1 MAEAGAEEFAQFG
14 AAALDAFQALFE
26 ETEHLDHRG
35 NDDHARELLGDL
47 LIDLMHYA
55 QHRGLEFNDILAQ
68 AHGHHL
74 SESNS
79 PDVYAIGSTVQLD
92 GPTADEAI
100 LLGHPTRG
108 TITGLLVPNHGP
120 TEYYIH
126 FLGQTHNQKVIAA
139 DLKPAPPFPAT
150 TTTQGLINDPL
161 HAEELLIQTMTR
173 IGQADIH
180 GLRPHQDDL
189 NNQRALLDA
198 LVAWNDM
205 EKHNVRPPPRQSR
218 TPPIN
223 GHATPTGPG
232 QAPQPR
238 AARRASLPHTARR
251 RTSRSAPGP
260 TEHID
265 ATPRRRSNPASQP
278 RPMTAQL
285 TAHVLDHRSRPDTE
299 TRRFR

>member
-35 NDDHARELLGDL
+35 NDAHACELLGDL

-79 PDVYAIGSTVQLD
+79 PDVYAIGATVQLD
-92 GPTADEAI
+92 GPAADEAI

-108 TITGLLVPNHGP
+108 SITGLLVPNHGP
-120 TEYYIH
+120 TEYYVH
-126 FLGQTHNQKVIAA
+126 FLGQTSNQKVISA
-139 DLKPAPPFPAT
+139 DLKTAPPFSAT

-173 IGQADIH
+173 IGQADIQ
-180 GLRPHQDDL
+180 GLRPHKGDL
-189 NNQRALLDA
+189 NDQRALLDA

-205 EKHNVRPPPRQSR
+205 EKHNVTDLLLAEVAPYLSTDAQQPAPEIPLSPAQLAAQAFPTPLAEGLTDQLPAPHNTSEHRP
-218 TPPIN
+218 
-223 GHATPTGPG
+223 ATP
-232 QAPQPR
+232 
-238 AARRASLPHTARR
+238 AARRHS
-251 RTSRSAPGP
+251 PG
-260 TEHID
+260 
-265 ATPRRRSNPASQP
+265 R
-278 RPMTAQL
+278 
-285 TAHVLDHRSRPDTE
+285 
-299 TRRFR
+299 